1 MSGGGLVL
9 GIDLATAAVRVLAVD
24 LETGDVVATAGTPL
38 PEPSVPG
45 PGQQEQEPR
54 YASAVRSGMPQRITS
69 AGTRMANTTRL
80 AQCVAGSMRPS
91 FTGAGGR
98 AASSAG

>member
-45 PGQQEQEPR
+45 PGQQEQEPG
-54 YASAVRSGMPQRITS
+54 YASAVRSVVRALT
-69 AGTRMANTTRL
+69 AA
-80 AQCVAGSMRPS
+80 AGSNGWI
-91 FTGAGGR
+91 FN
-98 AASSAG
+98 SATYGFVK